1 MTDVTKYGA
10 VGDKSAVLPNDV
22 GELRVVIE
30 LPRFVFAPVK
40 KGDVIGRAVFYDGQ
54 NEVAS
59 LPIEALTD
67 APKRKVKKTFWQWLL
82 GLFR

>member
-1 MTDVTKYGA
+1 MTFKANGPQETID
-10 VGDKSAVLPNDV
+10 
-22 GELRVVIE
+22 
-30 LPRFVFAPVK
+30 FAEKIGKLLK
-40 KGDVIGRAVFYDGQ
+40 KGDVIGRAVFYDGE

-82 GLFR
+82 GLFRK